1 MPDLILLDLN
11 LPDGDGFQLC
21 KEINLNNS
29 IPIII
34 LTAKSDIV
42 DKVLG
47 LELGADDYITKPF
60 HIKEVISRI
69 RAIFRRIEKTTNS
82 SNSNFTNINENI
94 KINFKNR
101 TVLKNDD
108 IIQLKPKE
116 YELLEFFVQNRNKV
130 FSREQLIDNV
140 WEFSLNTLVL
150 EIIKISKG
158 LSSIKEDYI
167 EFNIKELLEQVISDM
182 SIKAEKYN
190 LNIIYNLEDSILK
203 IKANKI
209 KEVFINLID
218 NAIKYSI
225 NTNDNNIK
233 IRGFIEDNFYKVSI
247 INEANPIP
255 EEIYSHVFEPFI
267 KINSDEDNYS
277 SGLGL
282 YLCNEIIKD
291 HNGNITLSNGNKV
304 EATVS
309 LPF

>member
-1 MPDLILLDLN
+1 MNNEILIVEDDKSINDILFHTLKSEGYTPYSAFSLKDARDYLNINLPDLILLDLN

-69 RAIFRRIEKTTNS
+69 RAIFRRIEKTTNG

-101 TVLKNDD
+101 TVLKNNDL
-108 IIQLKPKE
+108 IQLKPKE

-140 WEFSLNTLVL
+140 WEFSYDGDLRTVDIHIRRLR
-150 EIIKISKG
+150 SKLDTKG
-158 LSSIKEDYI
+158 
-167 EFNIKELLEQVISDM
+167 
-182 SIKAEKYN
+182 
-190 LNIIYNLEDSILK
+190 
-203 IKANKI
+203 
-209 KEVFINLID
+209 
-218 NAIKYSI
+218 
-225 NTNDNNIK
+225 TP
-233 IRGFIEDNFYKVSI
+233 SI
-247 INEANPIP
+247 IET
-255 EEIYSHVFEPFI
+255 VFSVGYI
-267 KINSDEDNYS
+267 MR
-277 SGLGL
+277 
-282 YLCNEIIKD
+282 
-291 HNGNITLSNGNKV
+291 
-304 EATVS
+304 
-309 LPF
+309 